1 MITIALCFYTI
12 PETTVSTERANGILL
27 LGYRNNPSLFKQV
40 FHPTYIGSI
49 TGLARKVPY
58 STVPKTMND
67 SASQASSPAGTDEID
82 SERNRE
88 WHLQAAELA
97 EESGKKYE
105 AYVSGYL
112 TARAC

>member
-1 MITIALCFYTI
+1 
-12 PETTVSTERANGILL
+12 
-27 LGYRNNPSLFKQV
+27 
-40 FHPTYIGSI
+40 
-49 TGLARKVPY
+49 
-58 STVPKTMND
+58 MND

-105 AYVSGYL
+105 AAADARKHFRLGFIGYL
-112 TARAC
+112 QLEEYREHIAAEKTLNEKAKETYLAAQEHKDEVARMYNSFSN